1 MWNYNSSADH
11 MIRDSVW
18 FGESRIRIKKIK
30 EQKPNHESESS
41 PKILGFVCSPNHES
55 ESKLQVHRIT
65 NHESESKLQV
75 DRITNHE
82 SESKVQVDRI
92 TNHESESKLWSDW
105 ITNHKAES
113 KSQMH
118 QKQNHECESYF
129 DFSWTRT
136 TNPTVISTLAM
147 P

>member
-1 MWNYNSSADH
+1 
-11 MIRDSVW
+11 MIRDSVR

-41 PKILGFVCSPNHES
+41 PKIFGFVCSPNHES
-55 ESKLQVHRIT
+55 ESKLQVDRIT

-92 TNHESESKLWSDW
+92 TNHESESKLWSD
-105 ITNHKAES
+105 
-113 KSQMH
+113 
-118 QKQNHECESYF
+118 
-129 DFSWTRT
+129 
-136 TNPTVISTLAM
+136 
-147 P
+147 